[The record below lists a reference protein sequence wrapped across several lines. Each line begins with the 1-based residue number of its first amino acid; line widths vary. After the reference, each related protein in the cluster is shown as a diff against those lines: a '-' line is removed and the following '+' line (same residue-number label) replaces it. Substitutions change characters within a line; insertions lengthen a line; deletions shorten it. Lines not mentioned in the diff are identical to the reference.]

1 MMAKQEAA
9 VLSPLLVL
17 TRSAG
22 GANANKQFKPLHRQ
36 LYEGLRD
43 LVLDGRIEP
52 GAQLPATR
60 VLAREL
66 GVSRMTVVQVFE
78 QLMAEGY
85 LTGKVGAGTFVSRSL
100 PDDLLSVRRQK
111 RQEPLQGVVPQASQS
126 PGRQLSGRGAVIVIA
141 STSVVTMRDEGKP
154 RAFRTGVPAL
164 DAFPW
169 SIWRRV
175 TAESSRH
182 LPLDLLNYGDPAGYA
197 PLREVIAGY
206 LGLSR
211 GVRCTAQ
218 QIIIV
223 SGSQQALDLI
233 ARILLDPGDSAW
245 VEEPGY
251 MGARAALIGAGA
263 HVVPVPVDDEGLDVV
278 SGAGMAPHARLVY
291 VTPSHQYP
299 LGVTMSIN
307 RRLAMLE
314 WAHQR
319 GAWIVEDDY
328 DSEYRYSGYPIPAVQ
343 GLDLHS
349 RVIYVGTFS
358 KVLFPGL
365 RLGYLVLPEDLVD
378 PFTAA
383 RSLSDRQPPAL
394 EQVVVARF
402 IEQGHFMRHVR
413 RMRQLYAERQE
424 YLIELGRRE
433 LAGLLELASGEAGMH
448 LVGWLPRGTD
458 DRAASRSA
466 LANGVEVRPLS
477 AYAYGQNT
485 GTLDRPGLVL
495 GYTGVSCEEL
505 AEGVRRLAASL

>member
-1 MMAKQEAA
+1 
-9 VLSPLLVL
+9 
-17 TRSAG
+17 
-22 GANANKQFKPLHRQ
+22 
-36 LYEGLRD
+36 
-43 LVLDGRIEP
+43 
-52 GAQLPATR
+52 
-60 VLAREL
+60 
-66 GVSRMTVVQVFE
+66 
-78 QLMAEGY
+78 
-85 LTGKVGAGTFVSRSL
+85 
-100 PDDLLSVRRQK
+100 
-111 RQEPLQGVVPQASQS
+111 
-126 PGRQLSGRGAVIVIA
+126 
-141 STSVVTMRDEGKP
+141 
-154 RAFRTGVPAL
+154 
-164 DAFPW
+164 
-169 SIWRRV
+169 
-175 TAESSRH
+175 
-182 LPLDLLNYGDPAGYA
+182 
-197 PLREVIAGY
+197 
-206 LGLSR
+206 
-211 GVRCTAQ
+211 
-218 QIIIV
+218 
-223 SGSQQALDLI
+223 
-233 ARILLDPGDSAW
+233 
-245 VEEPGY
+245 

-278 SGAGMAPHARLVY
+278 SGAGMAPNARLIY

-299 LGVTMSIN
+299 LGMTMSII

-314 WAHQR
+314 WAHQH

-365 RLGYLVLPEDLVD
+365 RLGYLVVPEDLVD

-383 RSLSDRQPPAL
+383 RSLTDRQPPAL

-433 LAGLLELASGEAGMH
+433 LAGLLDLAPGEAGMH

-458 DRAASRSA
+458 DRAAYRSA

-477 AYAYGQNT
+477 AYSYGQNT
-485 GTLDRPGLVL
+485 GTFDRPGLVL

>member
-1 MMAKQEAA
+1 MAKQVAA

-17 TRSAG
+17 TRSVEAD
-22 GANANKQFKPLHRQ
+22 KPLKPLHRQ

-66 GVSRMTVVQVFE
+66 GVSRMTVVQAFE
-78 QLMAEGY
+78 QLLAEGY

-100 PDDLLSVRRQK
+100 PDDLLSVRRQE
-111 RQEPLQGVVPQASQS
+111 RQESLLVVVPQVSQS

-141 STSVVTMRDEGKP
+141 STSVVAMRDEGKP

-175 TAESSRH
+175 TAESFRQ
-182 LPLDLLNYGDPAGYA
+182 LPLDLLHYGDPAGYA
-197 PLREVIAGY
+197 PLREAIAGY

-218 QIIIV
+218 QVIIV

-263 HVVPVPVDDEGLDVV
+263 HVVPVPVDDEGLDVA
-278 SGAGMAPHARLVY
+278 SGAATAPHARLVY

-314 WAHQR
+314 WAHQH

-365 RLGYLVLPEDLVD
+365 RLGYLVVPEDLVD

-433 LAGLLELASGEAGMH
+433 LAGLIELAPGEAGMH

-485 GTLDRPGLVL
+485 GTLDRPGPVL